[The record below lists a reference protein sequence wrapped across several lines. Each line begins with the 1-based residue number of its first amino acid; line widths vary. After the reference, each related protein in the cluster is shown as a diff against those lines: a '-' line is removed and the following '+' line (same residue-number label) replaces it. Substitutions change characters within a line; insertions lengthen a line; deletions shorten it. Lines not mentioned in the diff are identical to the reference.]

1 MSFLY
6 LASDDECARNLF
18 LRSFTNPTLAHSHA
32 AKGSSVLLTYPW
44 CDENCKST
52 RIPFP
57 FWLFLFLRHQQTEIE
72 TRSFEHHH
80 SLVHFAHKMQT
91 KPLQDLLN
99 YPQCLANKE
108 RETTL
113 ICLSIY
119 GNERS
124 SSTLHSARNCQNKLN
139 SSSIDFNLYF
149 ETLPSSSPAKHTP
162 VN

>member
-1 MSFLY
+1 MRAKSLVAV
-6 LASDDECARNLF
+6 LHKSNIGTQS
-18 LRSFTNPTLAHSHA
+18 RSKGFVRSSILLIRDAMKIANPRES
-32 AKGSSVLLTYPW
+32 
-44 CDENCKST
+44 
-52 RIPFP
+52 PFP

-119 GNERS
+119 GNGRS

-149 ETLPSSSPAKHTP
+149 ETLPSSSPAKHTSG
-162 VN
+162 N